1 MFLLGAAVRQGMLS
15 MQGRYGPMA
24 DADGACDI
32 RDLRKLTDA
41 MKLIERN
48 GMGIS
53 IGSLAHVDDSV
64 KV

>member
-1 MFLLGAAVRQGMLS
+1 MR
-15 MQGRYGPMA
+15 GRYGLMA
-24 DADGACDI
+24 DADDASDI
-32 RDLRKLTDA
+32 KDLRKLTDS

-53 IGSLAHVDDSV
+53 IGSRIHADGIV

>member
-1 MFLLGAAVRQGMLS
+1 MLS
-15 MQGRYGPMA
+15 MQGRYGLMA